1 MNQINCKC
9 GRTILPAKTR
19 INVTCQCG
27 CRYSKVNGGWV
38 MMYDSYPRV
47 SKKILSIL
55 LIGLI
60 LLSPSIAFA
69 QDNGTPLPIETQ
81 ADQLQSAA
89 DAAIAAAQA
98 AVSAAQQAA
107 QQAAAAKA
115 QAAAARERAN
125 ALDSQ
130 AALSRAAD
138 AERLADAAAR
148 FAQSALSAAREAL
161 AQSARAVTVLK
172 EAQAAQAS
180 ALLAVKSSAANDGLR
195 YQSIS
200 SAQSASLAVLTNQL
214 NAITVEANGLQ
225 SSVVQYQLLSAALLS
240 VIALLSVLAIVLA
253 RKSRPVVVPVTVSD
267 VPASRTTI
275 DNDTAEEV
283 QGATIILDPAMRKH
297 IDRLIASAG

>member
-55 LIGLI
+55 IIGL
-60 LLSPSIAFA
+60 LLISPSVAFA

-81 ADQLQSAA
+81 ADQLQQAA
-89 DAAIAAAQA
+89 DAAIAAAKA
-98 AVSAAQQAA
+98 AVTAAQQAA
-107 QQAAAAKA
+107 QQASAAKA
-115 QAAAARERAN
+115 QAASARERAN

-130 AALSRAAD
+130 AALSRASD
-138 AERLADAAAR
+138 AERLADESAR
-148 FAQSALSAAREAL
+148 SAKSALSAAREAL
-161 AQSARAVTVLK
+161 EQSARAVTALK

-180 ALLAVKSSAANDGLR
+180 AIVAVKSAAANDGLR
-195 YQSIS
+195 YQSLS
-200 SAQSASLAVLTNQL
+200 DAKSASLAVLTNQL
-214 NAITVEANGLQ
+214 NAITVEASGLQ
-225 SSVVQYQLLSAALLS
+225 STVDKYQILSAALLS
-240 VIALLSVLAIVLA
+240 VIALLIVLSIVMA
-253 RKSRPVVVPVTVSD
+253 RKSQPVIVPVTVSD
-267 VPASRTTI
+267 TPIARTTI
-275 DNDTAEEV
+275 DNGTAEEV
-283 QGATIILDPAMRKH
+283 PGATIVLSQDMRKH